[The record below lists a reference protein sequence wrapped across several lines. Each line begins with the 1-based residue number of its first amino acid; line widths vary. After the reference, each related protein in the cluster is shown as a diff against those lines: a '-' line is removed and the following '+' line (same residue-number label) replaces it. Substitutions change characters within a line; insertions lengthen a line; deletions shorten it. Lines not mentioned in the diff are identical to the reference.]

1 MLSSWQTLYAAT
13 SRRVS
18 SCSMSSVNAA
28 VLITGA
34 SSGFGRLIAET
45 LARKHYQVFATM
57 RDIEGR
63 NATVAREL
71 RALAARES
79 LHLNVVELDVTND
92 GSVERGVAAAIG
104 QAGRIDVLVNN
115 AACGVLGLTESFT
128 TEQAQRVFDTNFL
141 GIVRMNR
148 AVVPHMRRK
157 GRGLLLY
164 VSSGAGRVVLPC
176 MGLYTASKFALEAFA
191 ETYRYELASQGLD
204 SVIVQPGA
212 YPTGIL
218 GRLEAG
224 ADGSRMAT
232 YGPVNEIPQ
241 TISALIGASKGNPQ
255 EIADAILQIIE
266 TPAGQRQFRYRI
278 GSGAGGVQSI
288 NANCE
293 EIQQQILEAIGL
305 SEVTRFRVASDSH

>member
-1 MLSSWQTLYAAT
+1 MANTNP
-13 SRRVS
+13 V
-18 SCSMSSVNAA
+18 

-34 SSGFGRLIAET
+34 SSGFGRLTAET

-63 NATVAREL
+63 NANAAREL
-71 RALAARES
+71 REWASRES
-79 LHLNVVELDVTND
+79 LPLTVIQLDVTDD
-92 GSVERGVAAAIG
+92 GSVERAVAAAIG
-104 QAGRIDVLVNN
+104 QAGQIDVLVNN
-115 AACGVLGLTESFT
+115 AAYGVLGITESFT
-128 TEQAQRVFDTNFL
+128 TEQARRAFDTNFL

-148 AVVPHMRRK
+148 AVLPHMRQK

-164 VSSGAGRVVLPC
+164 VSSGAGRVVIPC

-191 ETYRYELASQGLD
+191 ETYRYELASQGID

-218 GRLEAG
+218 GRLEEG
-224 ADGSRMAT
+224 VDGSRAAT
-232 YGPVNEIPQ
+232 YGAVNEIPQ
-241 TISALIGASKGNPQ
+241 KVSALVGASKANPQ

-266 TPAGQRQFRYRI
+266 TPAGQREFRHRV
-278 GSGAGGVQSI
+278 GSGAGGVQAI

-293 EIQQQILEAIGL
+293 QVQQQVLEAFG
-305 SEVTRFRVASDSH
+305 VTEATKFRSSSAGR